1 MVWPRRLWLQF
12 QTLFRGTRNTER
24 LDEEVQFHLDQQ
36 IAENIAAGM
45 SREDARY
52 SAMRVFGNPTALK
65 EQTRDT
71 WGWVWLEQVAQDIRY
86 GLRLLAKN
94 RSFTFVAVFTLA
106 LGIAGTATLWS
117 IFDGAYLHFGETPQ
131 ANRSVLLA
139 QHLKDRPEASR
150 FSAPEYLDI
159 AGLKRYEF
167 FDGFFAMGDTA
178 ATLSQN
184 LTQGGEPDF
193 VHVVR
198 ATANIFPLYGITA
211 MLGRTFSANE
221 DRPGEQDV
229 AVLTYRLWNDRFGKD
244 PNVVGKTIYLDRT
257 PYTIVGVTPRRSQ
270 HWGADL
276 YAPLK
281 LDPASNNRRE
291 RDLRI
296 AGIAKPGV
304 STDQTTPE
312 LSFLA
317 SRESKQYRA
326 AHPEYE
332 GLVYEPIDVRKAV
345 IGDLRIA
352 LYMLM
357 GAVGLLALITAA
369 NVASLLLARTMAR
382 AGEIGTRLA
391 LGAAP
396 ARLVRQFLIESVVL
410 SAVAGVAGLLAGVLA
425 LKPLLAMI
433 PDRYIGNEAD
443 VHTSATALLIG
454 VLVALVSG
462 ALFGLAPALL
472 VSRRGAAANLQ
483 QGRTRSATDRRSSR
497 LRAVLVLSE
506 IALGFIVVMAAGL
519 MVRTYQRVTSMNL
532 GFRPDHVLTMMF
544 SLPESKYPDGRDL
557 AHFSHEVLRRVQ
569 TVPGV
574 VSVCASSNRPAG
586 SVLAFH
592 DFSIPG
598 RSLNNADGIA
608 TAAYRLITPQYFTV
622 VGTALREGRWFAEN
636 DIPGAAAVAVVNQ
649 SFAQTYLSGQEAVGK
664 QIRLENRNGISVPE
678 TPPPQT
684 NSSDV
689 LQIVGIVSDARQ
701 IEYWQDMS
709 DLNKPIVPEIYV
721 PLWQHPETVRKPALL
736 VRTAV
741 DPGTVTD
748 AVRREVLTVD
758 FERPA
763 YSIDT
768 LADLADNAVGPTR
781 VSLLILAT
789 FAAVSLLTACVGL
802 YAIVS
807 YSVAQRTHE
816 IGIRMA
822 LGANQ
827 RDVLRLVAQDGIPL
841 VAIGLLVGLASSLG
855 LTRLMSSIV
864 YGVSANDGATLLA
877 VSVLLTAT
885 AILAV
890 YIPARRA
897 MRVDPMVALR
907 YE

>member
-1 MVWPRRLWLQF
+1 MLWPRKLILRLQS
-12 QTLFRGTRNTER
+12 LFRRTQNSAR
-24 LDEEVQFHLDQQ
+24 LDDELQFHLDQQ

-52 SAMRVFGNPTALK
+52 SAMRTFGNPTSLK

-71 WGWVWLEQVAQDIRY
+71 WGWIWLEQVAQDVRY
-86 GLRLLAKN
+86 GLRLLLKN

-117 IFDGAYLHFGETPQ
+117 IFDGAYIHFGETPQ
-131 ANRSVLLA
+131 ANRSVLLM
-139 QHLKDRPEASR
+139 QHLKDQPDASR

-159 AGLKRYEF
+159 AVLKQYQF
-167 FDGFFAMGDTA
+167 FDGFFAMGDLS

-184 LTQGGEPDF
+184 LAQNGEPDY
-193 VHVVR
+193 VHVLR
-198 ATANIFPLYGITA
+198 TTSNMFPLYGITA
-211 MLGRTFSANE
+211 MLGRTYTAE
-221 DRPGEQDV
+221 DDRLGEQDV
-229 AVLTYRLWNDRFGKD
+229 AVLTYRLWNEHFAKD
-244 PNVVGKTIYLDRT
+244 PNVVGKTIYLNRT
-257 PYTIVGVTPRRSQ
+257 PYTIIGVTPRRSQ
-270 HWGADL
+270 HWGADV

-281 LDPASNNRRE
+281 MDPAATDRRQ

-296 AGIAKPGV
+296 AGITKAGV
-304 STDQTTPE
+304 STDQATPE
-312 LSFLA
+312 ISFLA
-317 SRESKQYRA
+317 SREAKQFQA
-326 AHPEYE
+326 TNPEYV
-332 GLVYEPIDVRKAV
+332 GLLYEPEDVRKVV

-357 GAVGLLALITAA
+357 GAVALLALITAA

-396 ARLVRQFLIESVVL
+396 ARLMRQFLIESVVL
-410 SAVAGVAGLLAGVLA
+410 SAIAGVAGLLAGVLA
-425 LKPLLAMI
+425 LKPLLAII
-433 PDRYIGNEAD
+433 PNRYIGDEAD
-443 VHTSATALLIG
+443 VHTSAPALVIAF
-454 VLVALVSG
+454 LVALISG

-483 QGRTRSATDRRSSR
+483 QSRTRSATDRRSSR
-497 LRAVLVLSE
+497 LRAALVLVE
-506 IALGFIVVMAAGL
+506 ISLGFIVVMAAGL

-544 SLPESKYPDGRDL
+544 SLPESKYPGGTDL
-557 AHFSHEVLRRVQ
+557 AQFSREVLRRVQ
-569 TVPGV
+569 TLPGI
-574 VSVCASSNRPAG
+574 VSVSASSNRPAG
-586 SVLAFH
+586 SNLRFH

-598 RSLNNADGIA
+598 RSLNAADGISS
-608 TAAYRLITPQYFTV
+608 AAYRLITPQYFAV
-622 VGTALREGRWFAEN
+622 IGTALREGRWFADN
-636 DIPGAAAVAVVNQ
+636 DIPESAAVAVVNQ
-649 SFAQTYLSGQEAVGK
+649 SFAQTYFPGEEVVGK
-664 QIRLENRNGISVPE
+664 QIKLENRNANLAPA
-678 TPPPQT
+678 T
-684 NSSDV
+684 NAHQAGSNDV

-709 DLNKPIVPEIYV
+709 DLNKPIVPEIFV
-721 PLWQHPETVRKPALL
+721 PLWQHPDAVREPALL

-748 AVRREVLTVD
+748 SVRREVLAVD
-758 FERPA
+758 SERPA
-763 YSIDT
+763 FSIDT
-768 LADLADNAVGPTR
+768 LGDLADLAVGPTR
-781 VSLLILAT
+781 VCLLILGT
-789 FAAVSLLTACVGL
+789 FAAVALLTACVGL

-816 IGIRMA
+816 IGIRIA

-827 RDVLRLVAQDGIPL
+827 RDVLRLVARDGIPV
-841 VAIGLLVGLASSLG
+841 VAVGLLVGLASSLG

-864 YGVSANDGATLLA
+864 YGVSANDGVTLLA
-877 VSVLLTAT
+877 VSALLTAT

-897 MRVDPMVALR
+897 MRVDPMTALK

>member
-1 MVWPRRLWLQF
+1 MVWARRLWLRF
-12 QTLFRGTRNTER
+12 QTLFRRAHNTAQ
-24 LDEEVQFHLDQQ
+24 LDDEIQFHLDQQ

-45 SREDARY
+45 SREESCHAAVRG
-52 SAMRVFGNPTALK
+52 FGNPTALK

-71 WGWVWLEQVAQDIRY
+71 WGWVWLEQIAQDVRY

-94 RSFTFVAVFTLA
+94 RSFTLITVFTLA
-106 LGIAGTATLWS
+106 LGIAGTATIWS
-117 IFDGAYLHFGETPQ
+117 IFDGAYIHFGETPQ
-131 ANRSVLLA
+131 ANRSVLLS
-139 QHLKDRPEASR
+139 QHLKNRPEASR

-159 AGLKRYEF
+159 AGLKQYQF
-167 FDGFFAMGDTA
+167 FEGFFAMGDVA
-178 ATLSQN
+178 ATLSEN
-184 LTQGGEPDF
+184 PSHGGDPDF

-198 ATANIFPLYGITA
+198 STANMFPLYGITA
-211 MLGRTFSANE
+211 MLGRTFSEDE

-229 AVLTYRLWNDRFGKD
+229 AVLTYRLWNDYFGKD

-257 PYTIVGVTPRRSQ
+257 PYTIIGVTPRRSQ
-270 HWGADL
+270 HWGADV

-281 LDPASNNRRE
+281 LDPASTDRRE

-296 AGIAKPGV
+296 GGIAKPGV
-304 STDQTTPE
+304 SADETTPE

-317 SRESKQYRA
+317 GRESKQYQA

-332 GLVYEPIDVRKAV
+332 GLVYEPIDVRRAV

-352 LYMLM
+352 LYVLM

-382 AGEIGTRLA
+382 ASEIGTRLA

-396 ARLVRQFLIESVVL
+396 ARLVRQFLIESAVL

-433 PDRYIGNEAD
+433 PNRYIGDEAD
-443 VHTSATALLIG
+443 VHTSATALLIAFS
-454 VLVALVSG
+454 VALVSG
-462 ALFGLAPALL
+462 VVFGLAPALL
-472 VSRRGAAANLQ
+472 VSRRGAAANLR

-544 SLPESKYPDGRDL
+544 SLPESTYPDGRDL
-557 AHFSHEVLRRVQ
+557 AHFSREVLRRVQ
-569 TVPGV
+569 TLPGV

-598 RSLNNADGIA
+598 RSRDFADGIA
-608 TAAYRLITPQYFTV
+608 TAAYRVITPQYFTV

-636 DIPGAAAVAVVNQ
+636 DIPGSAAVAVVNE
-649 SFAQTYLSGQEAVGK
+649 SFAQTYFSGEIAVGK
-664 QIRLENRNGISVPE
+664 QIQLENRNVNLMPR
-678 TPPPQT
+678 TPARQN
-684 NSSDV
+684 NSSDL

-701 IEYWQDMS
+701 IEYWQDMA

-721 PLWQHPETVRKPALL
+721 PLWQHPGTVREPALL

-741 DPGTVTD
+741 DPGTLTD
-748 AVRREVLTVD
+748 AVRREVLAVD
-758 FERPA
+758 SERPA

-768 LADLADNAVGPTR
+768 LADLADNAIGPTR
-781 VSLLILAT
+781 VSLLILGT
-789 FAAVSLLTACVGL
+789 FAGVALLTACVGV

-827 RDVLRLVAQDGIPL
+827 QDVLRLVARDGLP
-841 VAIGLLVGLASSLG
+841 VVGIGLLVGLASSLV

-864 YGVSANDGATLLA
+864 YGVSATDGLTLLA
-877 VSVLLTAT
+877 VSGLLTAT
-885 AILAV
+885 AVLAV